1 MDLSQTLLE
10 NSGFRHSF
18 NAFHMRSPDKITN
31 LPEAFLLFEQREGV
45 RWLFQIKK
53 KMIISL
59 VKYL

>member
-1 MDLSQTLLE
+1 MDLSQKLLE

-18 NAFHMRSPDKITN
+18 NAFHMRSPDKLTN

-53 KMIISL
+53 KR
-59 VKYL
+59 